1 MGGGGK
7 SESKQEMIAYYP
19 PGFKEFFESATRR
32 ILDYARQPHSQAYFQ
47 TLTPIEQ
54 QLQTNLTN
62 LISRGM
68 WTPIDRLIQEIY
80 LPRISSLLSTPAPQ
94 IQLYPSPPTEPFDY
108 GINLTLPQP
117 LPFSSSLTTT
127 TPSSA
132 KPPRSLSPSRSIIT
146 TSSPSIFRK

>member
-7 SESKQEMIAYYP
+7 SKSKQEMIAYYP
-19 PGFKEFFESATRR
+19 PGFKEFFETATRH

-47 TLTPIEQ
+47 TLTPTEQ
-54 QLQTNLTN
+54 QLQTSLTN
-62 LISRGM
+62 LVSRGM

-80 LPRISSLLSTPAPQ
+80 LPRISSFLSTPTPQ
-94 IQLYPSPPTEPFDY
+94 IQLYPSPPTGPLNY

-117 LPFSSSLTTT
+117 LPFSSGLT
-127 TPSSA
+127 
-132 KPPRSLSPSRSIIT
+132 T